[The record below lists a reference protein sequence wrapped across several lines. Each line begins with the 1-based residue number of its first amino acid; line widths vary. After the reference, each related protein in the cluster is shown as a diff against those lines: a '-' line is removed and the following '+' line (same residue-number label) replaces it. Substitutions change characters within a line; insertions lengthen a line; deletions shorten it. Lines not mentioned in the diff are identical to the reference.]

1 MNADRQPWTIPA
13 GRTIAD
19 RGVMIGVWSVAAMV
33 SAAFLWVVGDLVGQG
48 AHHVDWQ
55 FLTSEP
61 SKAGRAG
68 GIFPIIVSTLSILV
82 VAMSASVPIAIGTAL
97 GLAEF
102 IRRGSF
108 FSAMVGRSLDMLA
121 AVPSIVFGLF
131 GNAFF
136 CQMLGLGYSILA
148 GGLTLACMVLPMLTR
163 SLEVALRAVPDDYRL
178 AAAALGMS
186 KTRTAAAVLLPAAVP
201 GLVVG
206 LVLGVG
212 RTLAETAAL
221 LFTSGYADR
230 MPRSIFDSGR
240 SLSIHVYDLAMN
252 VPGGEPNAYASAL
265 VLVGLLIIINAL
277 AVGLSDRWLQ
287 RRGIAR

>member
-1 MNADRQPWTIPA
+1 MNDNRHTWGIPA
-13 GRTIAD
+13 GRTVADGGAAIA
-19 RGVMIGVWSVAAMV
+19 VWSVAVLV
-33 SAAFLWVVGDLVGQG
+33 SMSFLWVVGDLVGQG
-48 AHHVDWQ
+48 AGHVDWR
-55 FLTSEP
+55 FLTSAP
-61 SKAGRAG
+61 SKAGREG
-68 GIFPIIVSTLSILV
+68 GIFPIVVSTLWILT
-82 VAMSASVPIAIGTAL
+82 VAMTTAVPIAIGTSL
-97 GLAEF
+97 WLAEF
-102 IRRGSF
+102 TRRGSF
-108 FSAMVGRSLDMLA
+108 FSAVVGRSLDMLA

-136 CQMLGLGYSILA
+136 CHLLGFGYSILA

-163 SLEVALRAVPDDYRL
+163 SLEIALRAVPNDYRL

-186 KTRTAAAVLLPAAVP
+186 RTRTAAAVLFPAAVP

-240 SLSIHVYDLAMN
+240 SLSIHIYDLSMN
-252 VPGGEPNAYASAL
+252 VPGGESHAYASAL
-265 VLVGLLIIINAL
+265 VLVGLLIVINAL
-277 AVGLSDRWLQ
+277 AVGLADRWQQ
-287 RRGIAR
+287 RQGMHR